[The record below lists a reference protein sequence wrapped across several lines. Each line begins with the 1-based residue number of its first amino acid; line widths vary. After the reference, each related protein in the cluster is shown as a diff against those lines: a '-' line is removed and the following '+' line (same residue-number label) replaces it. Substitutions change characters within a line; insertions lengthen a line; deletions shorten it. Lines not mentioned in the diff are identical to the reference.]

1 MAQNKANILKV
12 ENLSVS
18 YGHVSAIR
26 QVSLEVNEGEI
37 VVLIGANGAGKSTL
51 LKTVLGIQPANKGT
65 ILFMG
70 RDITWQPVESIVASG
85 ISIVPE
91 GRGILPL
98 MTVTENL
105 QLGAYHIK
113 GDINERL
120 NRVFD
125 RFPLLADRRN
135 QSAGT
140 LSGGEQQVLAIAR
153 GLMAVPKLMLM
164 DEPSLGL
171 APLMVNEVFDIIVNL
186 NKEGQTILLTE
197 QNARKALGC
206 ANRGYVF
213 ELGNIVLQGNA
224 QELASN
230 PGVRQAYL
238 GVPTNFAG
246 KE

>member
-1 MAQNKANILKV
+1 MAQNKANILQV

-26 QVSLEVNEGEI
+26 QVSLEVNQGEI

-70 RDITWQPVESIVASG
+70 RDITRQRVESIVASG
-85 ISIVPE
+85 ISVVPE

-98 MTVTENL
+98 MTVMENL

-113 GDINERL
+113 GDISEYL

-125 RFPLLADRRN
+125 RFPILTDRRN
-135 QSAGT
+135 QAAGT

-153 GLMAVPKLMLM
+153 ALMAVPKLILM

-171 APLMVNEVFDIIVNL
+171 APLLVNEVFDIIVNL
-186 NKEGQTILLTE
+186 KKEGQTILLTE
-197 QNARKALGC
+197 QNARKALQC
-206 ANRGYVF
+206 ADRGYVF
-213 ELGNIVLQGNA
+213 ELGNIVLQGTA

-238 GVPTNFAG
+238 GG
-246 KE
+246 ID